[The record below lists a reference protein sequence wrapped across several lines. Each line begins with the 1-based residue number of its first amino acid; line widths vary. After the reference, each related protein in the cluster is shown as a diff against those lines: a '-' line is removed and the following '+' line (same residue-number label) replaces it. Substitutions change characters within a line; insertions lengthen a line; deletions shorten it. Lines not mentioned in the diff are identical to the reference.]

1 MSGEP
6 KDRRA
11 YDYRL
16 FFNDKERSI
25 NMIKFDNFSYAF
37 PQKDLYDKISF
48 TLDEGQHCAFIGT
61 SGSGKSTLVD
71 ILMDPE
77 HYMFDGTLEMDPHCR
92 IGYVSQFSQLDGAK
106 ETTVFE
112 YIAEAF
118 LKLQSEIASIGMEME
133 TAQDIDPLLEKYQ
146 TALDAF
152 EALGGDNF
160 ESNINKK
167 LNLANLFKLKDQ
179 AVSALSGGEF
189 KLIQVIREMLNSPDL
204 LIMDEPD
211 VFLDFENLNALKDL
225 INSHKGI
232 LLVITHNRYLLNH
245 CFDKVIHLEN
255 KELQEFD
262 GSYIDYNFSLL
273 QKKIELQELA
283 TADTEEI
290 ARYDEIIRQLRY
302 IATNNTEASRGKALM
317 ARVRNQERLE
327 ARRIKAPFVE
337 IKQPAIHFEAVPKVK
352 KAHVSVDITPADMSV
367 DVVTPIE
374 AQMESHVTASTVEG
388 HADAHANQIA
398 DTHVISPLLKVDA
411 YSVAF
416 DEMLLENVSFEIG
429 PRDKV
434 AIIGSNGTGKTTLL
448 RAIYKNDNP
457 AIQLDEHAK
466 VGYLSQL
473 QGESL
478 EESNTILDEFFEV
491 GFNSTSSIKSYL
503 MGYGFDET
511 IVEQKIGS
519 LSGGEKNILQI
530 AKIASMQTNMLL
542 LDEPTSH
549 LDTYSQIALEKA
561 IDAYK
566 GAILMISHDYYTIV
580 NSMDYVLIIEN
591 KTVKKMSMRKFRK
604 MIYDCHFDK
613 DYLEREQKKK
623 QLETRIELALKENDF
638 ELAKVICEELE
649 ALVLTL

>member
-1 MSGEP
+1 
-6 KDRRA
+6 
-11 YDYRL
+11 
-16 FFNDKERSI
+16 
-25 NMIKFDNFSYAF
+25 MIKFDNFSYAF

-48 TLDEGQHCAFIGT
+48 ALEEGQHCAFIGT

-77 HYMFDGTLEMDPHCR
+77 RYMFDGTLEMDPHCR

-106 ETTVFE
+106 DTTVFE
-112 YIAEAF
+112 YIAQSF

-152 EALGGDNF
+152 DALGGDNF
-160 ESNINKK
+160 ESDINKK
-167 LNLANLFKLKDQ
+167 LNLANLFKLKEQ
-179 AVSALSGGEF
+179 AVSELSGGEF

-245 CFDKVIHLEN
+245 CFDKIIHLEN

-337 IKQPAIHFEAVPKVK
+337 IKQPAIHFEMVPKVK
-352 KAHVSVDITPADMSV
+352 KAHVDTHTEGHTNAHAVGHTDAHVDIPVDMSV
-367 DVVTPIE
+367 PSPMGVS
-374 AQMESHVTASTVEG
+374 ESHV
-388 HADAHANQIA
+388 
-398 DTHVISPLLKVDA
+398 DTHVKPPILTVKD
-411 YSVAF
+411 YYVAF

-478 EESNTILDEFFEV
+478 EESNTILDEFFEA

-503 MGYGFDET
+503 LGYGFDDT

-530 AKIASMQTNMLL
+530 AKIASMQTNLLL

-604 MIYDCHFDK
+604 MIYDSHFDK

-649 ALVLTL
+649 ALILTL